1 MPARRGVA
9 KDGIIVGIIGY
20 AAVAVFYSV
29 FDLLASRGPLYTVDL
44 LGKALFRGLRD
55 PSVLQFPVEPD
66 TGAVFMYNALHLAV
80 ALLIGLVVVS
90 LVKHAEENPARRAAV
105 LFVLVAGFF
114 VTILAVGFL
123 TTPVRPL
130 LPYWSIVVA
139 NVIAVILG
147 AAYLLNRRRGLWH
160 VLSGPSGYFDGGAAA
175 ST

>member
-9 KDGIIVGIIGY
+9 QDGLIVGLIGY
-20 AAVAVFYSV
+20 AAVAAFYSV
-29 FDLLASRGPLYTVDL
+29 FDLLASRGALYTVDL

-66 TGAVFMYNALHLAV
+66 MSAVFMYNALHLAT

-90 LVKHAEENPARRAAV
+90 LVKHAEENPARRAGV
-105 LFVLVAGFF
+105 LFVLVAGFL
-114 VTILAVGFL
+114 VTVLAVGYL
-123 TTPVRPL
+123 TAPLRTL

-139 NVIAVILG
+139 NVAAVVPG
-147 AAYLLNRRRGLWH
+147 AAYLLNRRRGLWQ
-160 VLSGPSGYFDGGAAA
+160 VMSGSRGHFDGGAVA